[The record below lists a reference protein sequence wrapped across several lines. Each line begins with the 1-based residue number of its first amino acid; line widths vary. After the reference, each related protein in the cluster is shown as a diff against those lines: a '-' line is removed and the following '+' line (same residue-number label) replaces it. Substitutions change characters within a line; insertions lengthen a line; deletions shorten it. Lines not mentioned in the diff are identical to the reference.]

1 MDRGRGESNTLSG
14 NAAGKDGA
22 PPKVT
27 TKGKIN
33 WFVIVLHVNAN
44 SFVVMCTFK
53 FCHLWV
59 MKGLLTRGRKA
70 NTLERTNASGVRV
83 DL

>member
-1 MDRGRGESNTLSG
+1 MQSGRTG
-14 NAAGKDGA
+14 

-33 WFVIVLHVNAN
+33 WFVIVLHVNAD
-44 SFVVMCTFK
+44 SYVVMFTFK

-59 MKGLLTRGRKA
+59 MKGLLTQGRME
-70 NTLERTNASGVRV
+70 NTLKRMNASGHHRV
-83 DL
+83 D